1 MIGDA
6 ALLLAEIG
14 AAQAA
19 LLAGVAFL
27 AATVSG
33 MSGVGGGLLLAIFIA
48 PVVGVKAVVPTVGIA
63 TLIAHVVRVW
73 VYREHI
79 VWRPALVMLL
89 GALPA
94 TVASAR
100 LYVALP
106 ADVIAVILGIFLLA
120 SVPLRRLMA
129 RHDLRFGPRFL
140 GLIGATYGFLAG
152 TTIGGGILVIPA
164 LLGAGLAGMAL
175 LATDAVIGL
184 STLIVKAA
192 VFGGFDVLTPRLLL
206 IGCLLGALD
215 DSGHLL
221 RPLAH
226 PAHAAACARGRDG
239 GDRGARR
246 LLLPVARGQG
256 LVVAK
261 EVARSAGRGCGV
273 GTVVMARAAELA

>member
-1 MIGDA
+1 MIGEA
-6 ALLLAEIG
+6 SLLFAEIG
-14 AAQAA
+14 VAQIA
-19 LLAGVAFL
+19 LLAAVAFV

-33 MSGVGGGLLLAIFIA
+33 MSGVGGGLLMAIFIA

-73 VYREHI
+73 VYREHV
-79 VWRPALVMLL
+79 VWRPALVLL
-89 GALPA
+89 AGAIPA
-94 TVASAR
+94 TIASAR

-106 ADVIAVILGIFLLA
+106 ADMIALILGVFLLI

-129 RHDLRFGPRFL
+129 KRELRFGSRSL

-184 STLIVKAA
+184 TILTVKAA

-206 IGCLLGALD
+206 IGSLLGLCMIPGTYFARWLIM
-215 DSGHLL
+215 
-221 RPLAH
+221 RTPLQVH
-226 PAHAAACARGRDG
+226 
-239 GDRGARR
+239 
-246 LLLPVARGQG
+246 
-256 LVVAK
+256 VVAM
-261 EVARSAGRGCGV
+261 EVIVVLGAGSFLW
-273 GTVVMARAAELA
+273 RALAG